1 MVQAARA
8 RKQLAAMQ
16 DHHNAGGMGNPAM
29 MMAPRPLLADMGY
42 GGAQQQQQQQ
52 QQQRAYDP
60 AAGFAVFFDFVLGVP
75 TQFRRLQV
83 AYAFY
88 DGGRPL
94 TRLRALDAP
103 GVDCEVRTRGL
114 EDSLACSR

>member
-29 MMAPRPLLADMGY
+29 MAPRPLLADMGY
-42 GGAQQQQQQQ
+42 GGAQQQQQQ